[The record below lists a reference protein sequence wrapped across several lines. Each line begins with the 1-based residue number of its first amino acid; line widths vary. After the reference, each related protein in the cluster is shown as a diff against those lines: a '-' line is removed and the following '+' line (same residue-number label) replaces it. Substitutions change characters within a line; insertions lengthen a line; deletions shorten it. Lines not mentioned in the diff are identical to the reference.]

1 MKTLSRPDGLYL
13 LEPEDLVGDLQPF
26 GESAIAPSPATKVV
40 RLESPARF
48 HTLRQYASVFDP
60 SITFEIGE
68 RRLDQLMTS
77 AAKALDNPDLWYTTH
92 VARSS
97 DGKRLI
103 VEGIYRAGPR
113 GQSLLRVELDATKH
127 FLPSHAT
134 QTLDDKPFLEFTWSY
149 QPSGDLL
156 VPATY
161 MLRLYEA
168 GELNFEHKARFVNN
182 QLNLPVA
189 ETEFGI
195 ATALELKDGDR
206 MIDSISGRLMKFKN
220 GSTIPLSERSP

>member
-1 MKTLSRPDGLYL
+1 
-13 LEPEDLVGDLQPF
+13 
-26 GESAIAPSPATKVV
+26 
-40 RLESPARF
+40 
-48 HTLRQYASVFDP
+48 
-60 SITFEIGE
+60 
-68 RRLDQLMTS
+68 
-77 AAKALDNPDLWYTTH
+77 
-92 VARSS
+92 
-97 DGKRLI
+97 
-103 VEGIYRAGPR
+103 
-113 GQSLLRVELDATKH
+113 LLRVELDATKH

-168 GELNFEHKARFVNN
+168 GELNFERKARFVNN
-182 QLNLPVA
+182 QLA

-206 MIDSISGRLMKFKN
+206 MIDGISGRLMKFKN
-220 GSTIPLSERSP
+220 GSPIPLSERSP

>member
-1 MKTLSRPDGLYL
+1 M

-26 GESAIAPSPATKVV
+26 DKAAVAPSPPTNVV
-40 RLESPARF
+40 RLESPKRL

-68 RRLDQLMTS
+68 RRLDQVMTS
-77 AAKALDNPDLWYTTH
+77 AAKALDDPRLWYTTH
-92 VARSS
+92 VARSA

-103 VEGIYRAGPR
+103 VERSYRAGPR
-113 GQSLLRVELDATKH
+113 RHSLLRVELEMRKH

-134 QTLDDKPFLEFTWSY
+134 QTMDDKPFLEFAWSY
-149 QPSGDLL
+149 HPFGDLL
-156 VPATY
+156 IPATY
-161 MLRLYEA
+161 KLRLDED
-168 GELNFEHKARFVNN
+168 GELNFERTATFVNN

-189 ETEFGI
+189 ETEFDI

-206 MIDSISGRLMKFKN
+206 MIDSISRRLLRFKN
-220 GSTIPLSERSP
+220 GIPVPLSTELKGTVD